1 MPGTFNDGNVF
12 TINIIED
19 AQSKGT
25 GEVVG
30 SASNNF
36 QTYNTFKGDNREV
49 FEKGGYTFHRVYY
62 CE

>member
-1 MPGTFNDGNVF
+1 MPATFNDGNVF